1 MIANKK
7 CCKREKKN
15 MEDKE
20 YLRDLKI
27 SKRVFALYF
36 SNHQNFREDL
46 IQESLI
52 ALWRSRNRYDEKRG
66 SYSNFAVNVAFNAMV
81 TFLRKESKYMNNED
95 LTCEFLDEP
104 FDIDSYL
111 DLRIWIEKRL
121 RLLTKKQAFIVKI
134 LGYVAAGYSSLEI
147 AKKMNLSRSYVNK
160 ILHDFRKT
168 YNLDSIYDMN
178 AYLDV

>member
-1 MIANKK
+1 
-7 CCKREKKN
+7 

-36 SNHQNFREDL
+36 SNYQNLREDL

-52 ALWRSRNRYDEKRG
+52 ALWRSRAQYDEKRG
-66 SYSNFAVNVAFNAMV
+66 SYSNFAMNVAINAMKM
-81 TFLRKESKYMNNED
+81 FLRKENKYMNYED
-95 LTCEFLDEP
+95 LPNDLIDES

-111 DLRIWIEKRL
+111 DLRIRIEKKL
-121 RLLTKKQAFIVKI
+121 KLLTKKQAVIVEI
-134 LGYVAAGYSSLEI
+134 LGYVVAGYSSLEI
-147 AKKMNLSRSYVNK
+147 AKKMNFTRSYVNM

-178 AYLDV
+178 LCLDI